1 MRELAFIL
9 FVILSLAPLAVS
21 GQTLSGNIGE
31 GHALGRTVCAE
42 CHRVEKGQA
51 ATKSSLAP
59 AFQAIANDPAATANS
74 LRLFFRAPHRSMPN
88 LVLTETEA
96 DDIIAYI
103 LSLK

>member
-1 MRELAFIL
+1 MRDLAFIL
-9 FVILSLAPLAVS
+9 IAIFSLAPLSVS

-51 ATKSSLAP
+51 ATESSPAP
-59 AFQAIANDPAATANS
+59 AFQAIANDPSATAIS
-74 LRLFFRAPHRSMPN
+74 LRLFLRTPHRTMPN

-96 DDIIAYI
+96 DDIIVYI